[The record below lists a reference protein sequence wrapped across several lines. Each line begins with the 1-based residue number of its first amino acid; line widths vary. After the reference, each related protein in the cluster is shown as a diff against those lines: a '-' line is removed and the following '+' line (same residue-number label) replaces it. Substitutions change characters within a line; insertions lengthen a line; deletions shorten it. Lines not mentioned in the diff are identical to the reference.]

1 MLCKIL
7 AFFILPCLVVSFKM
21 DMKPAFEGN
30 LTDINGH
37 PIQAKSLEIVTSES
51 SDRNQCQDKASGCPA
66 WTWHCTNGQW
76 KDWMAQN
83 CPKSCGLCSG
93 TLCNRSTV

>member
-1 MLCKIL
+1 MVIIGYSADFADAIHANSEKT
-7 AFFILPCLVVSFKM
+7 V
-21 DMKPAFEGN
+21 E
-30 LTDINGH
+30 INGH

-66 WTWHCTNGQW
+66 WTWYCTNNQW
-76 KDWMAQN
+76 KDWMAQT